1 MLNKINI
8 KYLLIFS
15 MSLML
20 IQIFI
25 GTGVREF
32 IDEQSK
38 LYGRLD
44 KDLWLSN
51 PSFNFYFH
59 RSFSILIFLVN
70 GFLFII
76 SKKINMS
83 MKYINSVLIL
93 ILLEIIIGII
103 SIDLDGFIQVTMED
117 YLIQKNIMTH
127 MQTQTTNILNQATR
141 IQHQEEV
148 KNQQKLLVMLEILAR

>member
-1 MLNKINI
+1 
-8 KYLLIFS
+8 

-38 LYGRLD
+38 IYGRLD

-76 SKKINMS
+76 SKKFNMS
-83 MKYINSVLIL
+83 MKYINAVMIL
-93 ILLEIIIGII
+93 IILEIIIGAIMYY
-103 SIDLDGFIQVTMED
+103 FAFP
-117 YLIQKNIMTH
+117 IMTQPIH
-127 MQTQTTNILNQATR
+127 LMVAILIFV
-141 IQHQEEV
+141 IQFYWYF
-148 KNQQKLLVMLEILAR
+148 KNQLVLNISLLFIIT

>member
-38 LYGRLD
+38 IYGRLD

-76 SKKINMS
+76 TKKFNIS
-83 MKYINSVLIL
+83 MKYINAVMIL
-93 ILLEIIIGII
+93 ILLEIIIGAIMYY
-103 SIDLDGFIQVTMED
+103 FAFP
-117 YLIQKNIMTH
+117 IMTQPIH
-127 MQTQTTNILNQATR
+127 LMVAILIFV
-141 IQHQEEV
+141 IQFYWYL
-148 KNQQKLLVMLEILAR
+148 KIN

>member
-15 MSLML
+15 MMLML

-70 GFLFII
+70 VLLFII
-76 SKKINMS
+76 SKKFNMS
-83 MKYINSVLIL
+83 MKYINAVMIL
-93 ILLEIIIGII
+93 ILLEIIIGAIMYY
-103 SIDLDGFIQVTMED
+103 FAFP
-117 YLIQKNIMTH
+117 IMTQPIH
-127 MQTQTTNILNQATR
+127 LMVAILIFV
-141 IQHQEEV
+141 IQFYWYL
-148 KNQQKLLVMLEILAR
+148 KIN

>member
-15 MSLML
+15 MLLML

-38 LYGRLD
+38 IYGRLD

-59 RSFSILIFLVN
+59 RSFSILIFIVN
-70 GFLFII
+70 GFLFIL
-76 SKKINMS
+76 SKKFNLS
-83 MKYINSVLIL
+83 MKYISAVMIL
-93 ILLEIIIGII
+93 ILLEIIIGAIMYY
-103 SIDLDGFIQVTMED
+103 FAFP
-117 YLIQKNIMTH
+117 IMTQPIH
-127 MQTQTTNILNQATR
+127 LMVAILIFV
-141 IQHQEEV
+141 IQFYWYL
-148 KNQQKLLVMLEILAR
+148 KIN

>member
-38 LYGRLD
+38 IYGRLD

-70 GFLFII
+70 GFLFYI
-76 SKKINMS
+76 SKKFNMS
-83 MKYINSVLIL
+83 MKYINALMIL
-93 ILLEIIIGII
+93 ILLEIIIGAIMYY
-103 SIDLDGFIQVTMED
+103 FAFP
-117 YLIQKNIMTH
+117 IMTQPIH
-127 MQTQTTNILNQATR
+127 LMVAILIFV
-141 IQHQEEV
+141 IQFYWYL
-148 KNQQKLLVMLEILAR
+148 KIN

>member
-38 LYGRLD
+38 IYGRLD
-44 KDLWLSN
+44 KDLWLSS

-76 SKKINMS
+76 TKKFNIS
-83 MKYINSVLIL
+83 MKYINAVMIL
-93 ILLEIIIGII
+93 ILLEIIIGAIMYY
-103 SIDLDGFIQVTMED
+103 FAFP
-117 YLIQKNIMTH
+117 IMTQPIH
-127 MQTQTTNILNQATR
+127 LMVAILIFV
-141 IQHQEEV
+141 IQFYWYL
-148 KNQQKLLVMLEILAR
+148 KIN

>member
-38 LYGRLD
+38 IYGRSD

-76 SKKINMS
+76 SKKFNMS
-83 MKYINSVLIL
+83 MKYINAVMIL
-93 ILLEIIIGII
+93 ILLEIIIGAIMYY
-103 SIDLDGFIQVTMED
+103 FAFP
-117 YLIQKNIMTH
+117 IMTQPIH
-127 MQTQTTNILNQATR
+127 LMVAILIFV
-141 IQHQEEV
+141 IQFYWYL
-148 KNQQKLLVMLEILAR
+148 KIN

>member
-38 LYGRLD
+38 IYGRLD
-44 KDLWLSN
+44 KDLWISN

-59 RSFSILIFLVN
+59 RSFSILIFLIN

-76 SKKINMS
+76 SKKFSMS
-83 MKYINSVLIL
+83 MKYINAVMIL
-93 ILLEIIIGII
+93 ILLEIIIGAIMYY
-103 SIDLDGFIQVTMED
+103 FAFP
-117 YLIQKNIMTH
+117 IMTQPIH
-127 MQTQTTNILNQATR
+127 LMVAILIFV
-141 IQHQEEV
+141 IQFYWYL
-148 KNQQKLLVMLEILAR
+148 KIN

>member
-38 LYGRLD
+38 IYGRLD

-51 PSFNFYFH
+51 PLFNFYFH

-70 GFLFII
+70 GFLFYI
-76 SKKINMS
+76 SKKFNMS
-83 MKYINSVLIL
+83 MKYINAVMIL
-93 ILLEIIIGII
+93 IILEIIIGAIMYY
-103 SIDLDGFIQVTMED
+103 FAFP
-117 YLIQKNIMTH
+117 IMTQPIH
-127 MQTQTTNILNQATR
+127 LMVAILIFV
-141 IQHQEEV
+141 IQFYWYL
-148 KNQQKLLVMLEILAR
+148 KIN

>member
-38 LYGRLD
+38 IYGRLD
-44 KDLWLSN
+44 KDLWLSD

-70 GFLFII
+70 GFLFIV
-76 SKKINMS
+76 SKKLNMS
-83 MKYINSVLIL
+83 MKYINAVMIL
-93 ILLEIIIGII
+93 ILLEIIIGAIMYY
-103 SIDLDGFIQVTMED
+103 FAFP
-117 YLIQKNIMTH
+117 IMTQPIH
-127 MQTQTTNILNQATR
+127 LMVAILIFV
-141 IQHQEEV
+141 IQFYWYL
-148 KNQQKLLVMLEILAR
+148 KIN

>member
-38 LYGRLD
+38 IYGRLD

-76 SKKINMS
+76 SKKLNMS
-83 MKYINSVLIL
+83 MKYINVVMIL
-93 ILLEIIIGII
+93 ILFEIIIGAVMYYFSFPIMSQPLHLMI
-103 SIDLDGFIQVTMED
+103 AILIFVIQFYW
-117 YLIQKNIMTH
+117 YLKIN
-127 MQTQTTNILNQATR
+127 
-141 IQHQEEV
+141 
-148 KNQQKLLVMLEILAR
+148 

>member
-38 LYGRLD
+38 IYGRLD

-70 GFLFII
+70 GFLFYI
-76 SKKINMS
+76 SKKFNMS
-83 MKYINSVLIL
+83 MKYINAVMIL
-93 ILLEIIIGII
+93 IILEIIIGAIMYY
-103 SIDLDGFIQVTMED
+103 FAFP
-117 YLIQKNIMTH
+117 IMTQPIH
-127 MQTQTTNILNQATR
+127 LMVAILTFV
-141 IQHQEEV
+141 IQFYWYL
-148 KNQQKLLVMLEILAR
+148 KIN